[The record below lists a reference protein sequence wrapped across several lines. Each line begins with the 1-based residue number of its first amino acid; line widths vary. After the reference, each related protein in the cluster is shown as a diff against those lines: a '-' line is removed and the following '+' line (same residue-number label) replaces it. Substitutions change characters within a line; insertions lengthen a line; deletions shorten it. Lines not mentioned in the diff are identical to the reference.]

1 MGFGFGKLAFGR
13 ILGGPNAPA
22 IERKPWFVDLRKDA
36 DSQATWQGLDPLTR
50 GRFQREGLGMGGN
63 VVVDAWEQDGAVA
76 AIAKRTG
83 VPAEILEA
91 IGST

>member
-1 MGFGFGKLAFGR
+1 MGFAFGKLTFGR
-13 ILGGPNAPA
+13 ILGGPNGPVV
-22 IERKPWFVDLRKDA
+22 ERKPWFVDLRKDA

-50 GRFQREGLGMGGN
+50 GRFQREGLGMDGN
-63 VVVDAWEQDGAVA
+63 VMVNAWEKNDAVA